1 MAATLAFAAA
11 WALAAALAGYVAAML
26 AGGGSLV
33 VNYLG
38 KSIPTGMGTVLL
50 LAVLGGLGI
59 LNLAGLLDAA
69 VLRQQGFWLTLVCL
83 AGLVDDTF
91 GNHESRGFRG
101 HFSALFHGRL
111 TTGIAKVLIISLG
124 AVLVSLPLSW
134 QALLEAAVLTLSV
147 NLFNQLDL
155 RPGRALKAFV
165 FLLGGLAL
173 AGNIPAAV
181 GCGASL
187 GLLPGDLRSDYMLGD
202 AGSNLLGAL
211 AGQAIVAALSKTWL
225 PIILIFLVLGNGAG
239 EFLSFSLII
248 ERSKILCWLD
258 QIGRPQAGK

>member
-1 MAATLAFAAA
+1 MAAALAFLAA
-11 WALAAALAGYVAAML
+11 WALAAAMAGTVAAML
-26 AGGGSLV
+26 GGGSSI
-33 VNYLG
+33 VNYSG

-59 LNLAGLLDAA
+59 LNFAGMLDAA
-69 VLRQQGFWLTLVCL
+69 TLRQQGFWLTLVCL
-83 AGLVDDTF
+83 AGLVDDAF

-101 HFSALFHGRL
+101 HFGALFRGRL
-111 TTGIAKVLIISLG
+111 TTGMAKVLIVSLG

-134 QALLEAAVLTLSV
+134 QALLEAAVLILSV

-155 RPGRALKAFV
+155 RPGRALKTFV

-173 AGNIPAAV
+173 AGNVPAAV

-202 AGSNLLGAL
+202 AGSNLLGAI
-211 AGQAIVAALSKTWL
+211 AGQAIAAALTKAWL
-225 PIILIFLVLGNGAG
+225 PIILVFLVLGNGAG
-239 EFLSFSLII
+239 EFFSFSRII
-248 ERSKILCWLD
+248 EKSKILRWID
-258 QIGRPQAGK
+258 KIGRPQAGK

>member
-11 WALAAALAGYVAAML
+11 WALAAALAGSVAAML
-26 AGGGSLV
+26 AGGRSV
-33 VNYLG
+33 ENYFG

-59 LNLAGLLDAA
+59 SAFAGLLDA
-69 VLRQQGFWLTLVCL
+69 VILRQQGFWLTLVCL
-83 AGLVDDTF
+83 AGLVDDAF

-101 HFSALFHGRL
+101 HFSALVRGRL
-111 TTGIAKVLIISLG
+111 TTGMAKVLTVGLG
-124 AVLVSLPLSW
+124 AVLVSLPFSW

-165 FLLGGLAL
+165 ILLGGLAL
-173 AGNIPAAV
+173 AGNVNAAA

-202 AGSNLLGAL
+202 AGANLLGAL
-211 AGQAIVAALSKTWL
+211 AGQAIVVALSKAWL
-225 PIILIFLVLGNGAG
+225 PIILVFLVLGNGVG
-239 EFLSFSLII
+239 EFLSFSRII
-248 ERSKILCWLD
+248 ERSKILHWLD